1 MINLLT
7 PFVIQRSFAT
17 KDLVYIYVYTNYYVP
32 EILRFAL
39 DDNLMLTDIS
49 SLPYILHFILDD
61 NRD

>member
-17 KDLVYIYVYTNYYVP
+17 KDLVYIYVYTYYCVTEILRFAQDDTVEKVDVL

-39 DDNLMLTDIS
+39 DDN
-49 SLPYILHFILDD
+49 
-61 NRD
+61 RD